1 MTAKEMKIKVFSLIE
16 EYYPEQI
23 SLADDQDV
31 RYKINGA
38 INQIQMDLMKYKKIP
53 FKYKTTIKKDN
64 PVLLLNS
71 IPNFYQLNKIPN
83 VEYEIIGDYEIKFN
97 VEKDTNVEVYYYKL
111 PELMDLTF
119 EATDTKTAE
128 EVSAEY
134 DESFEFELSTELQE
148 IMPYGIAA
156 DLLKQDM
163 ISSYGKYF
171 YERYLE
177 MKNMIDSR
185 KTISTATVTGGV
197 DI

>member
-16 EYYPEQI
+16 EYYPEQV

-71 IPNFYQLNKIPN
+71 IPNFYQLNTIPN
-83 VEYEIIGDYEIKFN
+83 VEYEVVGDYEIKFEIDEDTE
-97 VEKDTNVEVYYYKL
+97 VEIYYYKL

-119 EATDTKTAE
+119 ETSGDKSAE
-128 EVSAEY
+128 QVSAEY

-163 ISSYGKYF
+163 ISNYGKYF

-185 KTISTATVTGGV
+185 KTTSMATVTGGV
-197 DI
+197 DL

>member
-16 EYYPEQI
+16 EYYPDQTL
-23 SLADDQDV
+23 LADDQDV
-31 RYKINGA
+31 QYKINGA

-53 FKYKTTIKKDN
+53 AKSKKTIKKDN

-71 IPNFYQLNKIPN
+71 IPNFYQLNTIPN
-83 VEYEIIGDYEIKFN
+83 VEYEVVGDYEIKFN
-97 VEKDTNVEVYYYKL
+97 IEEDTDVEIYYYKL
-111 PELMDLTF
+111 PELMDLEF
-119 EATDTKTAE
+119 QASGSKTAE
-128 EVSAEY
+128 QVSAEY
-134 DESFEFELSTELQE
+134 DESFDLEIATELQE
-148 IMPYGIAA
+148 IMPYGVAA

-185 KTISTATVTGGV
+185 KTTSMVTITGGV
-197 DI
+197 DL

>member
-1 MTAKEMKIKVFSLIE
+1 MTAREMKIKVFSLVE
-16 EYYPEQI
+16 EYYPDQTL
-23 SLADDQDV
+23 LADDQDV
-31 RYKINGA
+31 QYKINGA

-53 FKYKTTIKKDN
+53 AKYKKTIKKDS
-64 PVLLLNS
+64 PTLLIDS
-71 IPNFYQLNKIPN
+71 IPNFYQLNTIPN
-83 VEYEIIGDYEIKFN
+83 VEYEVVGDYEIKFN
-97 VEKDTNVEVYYYKL
+97 IEKDTDVEIYYYKL
-111 PELMDLTF
+111 PELMDLEF
-119 EATDTKTAE
+119 QASGSKTAE
-128 EVSAEY
+128 QVSAEY
-134 DESFEFELSTELQE
+134 DESFDLEIATELQE

-185 KTISTATVTGGV
+185 KTTSTATVTGGV

>member
-83 VEYEIIGDYEIKFN
+83 IEYEIIGDYEIKFN

>member
-128 EVSAEY
+128 EVSAED

>member
-16 EYYPEQI
+16 EYYPDQTL
-23 SLADDQDV
+23 LADDQDV
-31 RYKINGA
+31 QYKINGA

-71 IPNFYQLNKIPN
+71 IPNFYQLNKVPN

-97 VEKDTNVEVYYYKL
+97 IEKDTNVEVYYYKL

-134 DESFEFELSTELQE
+134 DESFEFELSAELQE

>member
-163 ISSYGKYF
+163 ISNYGKYF

>member
-16 EYYPEQI
+16 EYYPEQV

-71 IPNFYQLNKIPN
+71 IPNFYQLNTIPN
-83 VEYEIIGDYEIKFN
+83 VEYEVVGDYEIKFEIDEDTE
-97 VEKDTNVEVYYYKL
+97 VEIYYYKL

-119 EATDTKTAE
+119 ETSGDKSAE
-128 EVSAEY
+128 QVSAEY

-148 IMPYGIAA
+148 FMPYGIAA

-163 ISSYGKYF
+163 ISNYGKYF

-185 KTISTATVTGGV
+185 KTTSMATVTGGV
-197 DI
+197 DL

>member
-16 EYYPEQI
+16 EYYPEQV

-31 RYKINGA
+31 QYKINGA

-53 FKYKTTIKKDN
+53 AKYKKTIKKDS
-64 PVLLLNS
+64 PTLLIDS
-71 IPNFYQLNKIPN
+71 IPNFYQLNTIPN
-83 VEYEIIGDYEIKFN
+83 VEYEVVGDYEIKFN
-97 VEKDTNVEVYYYKL
+97 IEKDTDVEIYYYKL
-111 PELMDLTF
+111 PELMDLEF
-119 EATDTKTAE
+119 QASGSKTAE
-128 EVSAEY
+128 QVSAEY
-134 DESFEFELSTELQE
+134 DESFDLEIATELQE

-185 KTISTATVTGGV
+185 KTTSTATVTGGV

>member
-38 INQIQMDLMKYKKIP
+38 INQIQMDLMKYKKTP
-53 FKYKTTIKKDN
+53 FKYETTIKRDN

-71 IPNFYQLNKIPN
+71 IPNFYQLNTIPN
-83 VEYEIIGDYEIKFN
+83 VEYEVVGDYEIKF
-97 VEKDTNVEVYYYKL
+97 EIDEDTTIEVYYYKL

-119 EATDTKTAE
+119 KASGNKSAE
-128 EVSAEY
+128 QVSAEY

-163 ISSYGKYF
+163 ISNYGKYF

>member
-119 EATDTKTAE
+119 EATDTKAAE

-134 DESFEFELSTELQE
+134 DESFEFELSAELQE

>member
-1 MTAKEMKIKVFSLIE
+1 MTAREMKIKVFSLIE
-16 EYYPEQI
+16 EYYPDQTL
-23 SLADDQDV
+23 LADDQDV
-31 RYKINGA
+31 QYKINGA

-53 FKYKTTIKKDN
+53 AKYKKTIKKDS
-64 PVLLLNS
+64 PTLLIDS
-71 IPNFYQLNKIPN
+71 IPNFYQLNTVPN
-83 VEYEIIGDYEIKFN
+83 VEYEVVGDYEIKFN
-97 VEKDTNVEVYYYKL
+97 IEKDTDVEIYYYKL
-111 PELMDLTF
+111 PELMDLEF
-119 EATDTKTAE
+119 QASGSKTAE
-128 EVSAEY
+128 QVSAEY
-134 DESFEFELSTELQE
+134 DESFDLEIATELQE

-185 KTISTATVTGGV
+185 KTTSTATVTGGV

>member
-185 KTISTATVTGGV
+185 KTTSTATVTGGV

>member
-16 EYYPEQI
+16 EYYPEQL

-53 FKYKTTIKKDN
+53 FKYETTIKKDN

-71 IPNFYQLNKIPN
+71 LPNFYQLNTIPN
-83 VEYEIIGDYEIKFN
+83 VEYEVVGDYEIKFKID
-97 VEKDTNVEVYYYKL
+97 EDTTVEVYYYKL

-119 EATDTKTAE
+119 EASGDKSAE
-128 EVSAEY
+128 QVSAEY

-163 ISSYGKYF
+163 ISNYGKYF

-185 KTISTATVTGGV
+185 KTTSMATVTGGV
-197 DI
+197 DL

>member
-1 MTAKEMKIKVFSLIE
+1 MTAREMKIKVFSLIE
-16 EYYPEQI
+16 EYYPDQTL
-23 SLADDQDV
+23 LADDQDV
-31 RYKINGA
+31 QYKINGA

-53 FKYKTTIKKDN
+53 AKSKKTIKKDN

-71 IPNFYQLNKIPN
+71 IPNFYQLNTIPN
-83 VEYEIIGDYEIKFN
+83 VEYEVVGDYEIKFN
-97 VEKDTNVEVYYYKL
+97 IEEDTDVEIYYYKL
-111 PELMDLTF
+111 PELMDLEF
-119 EATDTKTAE
+119 QASGSKTAE
-128 EVSAEY
+128 QVSAEY
-134 DESFEFELSTELQE
+134 DESFDLEIATELQE

-156 DLLKQDM
+156 DLLKKDM

-185 KTISTATVTGGV
+185 KTTSTATVTGGV

>member
-16 EYYPEQI
+16 EYYPEQV

-71 IPNFYQLNKIPN
+71 IPNFYQLNTIPN
-83 VEYEIIGDYEIKFN
+83 VEYEVVGDYEIKFEIDEDTE
-97 VEKDTNVEVYYYKL
+97 VEIYYYKL

-119 EATDTKTAE
+119 ETSGDKSAE
-128 EVSAEY
+128 QVSAEY

-185 KTISTATVTGGV
+185 KTTSMATVTGGV
-197 DI
+197 DL

>member
-1 MTAKEMKIKVFSLIE
+1 MTAREMKIKVFSLIE
-16 EYYPEQI
+16 EYYPDQTL
-23 SLADDQDV
+23 LADDQDV
-31 RYKINGA
+31 QYKINGA

-53 FKYKTTIKKDN
+53 AKSKKTIKKDN

-71 IPNFYQLNKIPN
+71 ITNFYQLNTIPN
-83 VEYEIIGDYEIKFN
+83 VEYEVVGDYEIKFN
-97 VEKDTNVEVYYYKL
+97 IEEDTDVEIYYYKL
-111 PELMDLTF
+111 PELMDLEF
-119 EATDTKTAE
+119 QASGSKTAE
-128 EVSAEY
+128 QVSAEY
-134 DESFEFELSTELQE
+134 DESFDLEIATDLQE
-148 IMPYGIAA
+148 IMPYGVAA

-185 KTISTATVTGGV
+185 KTTSTATVTGGV

>member
-1 MTAKEMKIKVFSLIE
+1 MTAREMKIKVFSLIE
-16 EYYPEQI
+16 EYYPDQTL
-23 SLADDQDV
+23 LADDQDV
-31 RYKINGA
+31 QYKINGA

-53 FKYKTTIKKDN
+53 AKSKKTIKKDN

-71 IPNFYQLNKIPN
+71 IPNFYQLNTIPN
-83 VEYEIIGDYEIKFN
+83 VEYEVVGDYEIKFN
-97 VEKDTNVEVYYYKL
+97 IEEDTDVEIYYYKL
-111 PELMDLTF
+111 PELMDLEF
-119 EATDTKTAE
+119 QASGSKTAE
-128 EVSAEY
+128 QVSAEY
-134 DESFEFELSTELQE
+134 DESFDLEIATDLQE
-148 IMPYGIAA
+148 IMPYGVAA

-185 KTISTATVTGGV
+185 KTTSTATVTGGV

>member
-163 ISSYGKYF
+163 ISNYGKYF

-185 KTISTATVTGGV
+185 KTTSMATVTGGV
-197 DI
+197 DL

>member
-71 IPNFYQLNKIPN
+71 IPNFYQLNKIPK

-134 DESFEFELSTELQE
+134 DESFEFELSAELQE

>member
-1 MTAKEMKIKVFSLIE
+1 MTAREMKIKVFSLIE
-16 EYYPEQI
+16 EYYPDQTL
-23 SLADDQDV
+23 LADDQDV
-31 RYKINGA
+31 QYKINGA

-53 FKYKTTIKKDN
+53 AKYKKTIKKDS
-64 PVLLLNS
+64 PTLLIDS
-71 IPNFYQLNKIPN
+71 IPNFYQLNTIPN
-83 VEYEIIGDYEIKFN
+83 VEYEVVGDYEIKFN
-97 VEKDTNVEVYYYKL
+97 IEKDTDVEIYYYKL
-111 PELMDLTF
+111 PELMDLEF
-119 EATDTKTAE
+119 QASGSKTAE
-128 EVSAEY
+128 QVSAEY
-134 DESFEFELSTELQE
+134 DESFDLEIATELQE

-185 KTISTATVTGGV
+185 KTTSTATVTGGV

>member
-38 INQIQMDLMKYKKIP
+38 INQIQMDLMKYKKTP
-53 FKYKTTIKKDN
+53 FKYETTIKRDN

-71 IPNFYQLNKIPN
+71 IPNFYQLNTIPN
-83 VEYEIIGDYEIKFN
+83 VEYEVVGDYEIKF
-97 VEKDTNVEVYYYKL
+97 EIDEDTTIEVYYYKL

-119 EATDTKTAE
+119 KASGNKSAE
-128 EVSAEY
+128 QVSAEY

-163 ISSYGKYF
+163 ISNYGKYF

-185 KTISTATVTGGV
+185 KTTGMVTITGGV
-197 DI
+197 DL

>member
-134 DESFEFELSTELQE
+134 DESFEFELSAELQE

>member
-16 EYYPEQI
+16 EYYPEQV

-31 RYKINGA
+31 KYKINGS

-53 FKYKTTIKKDN
+53 FKYKASIKKDD
-64 PVLLLNS
+64 PVLPLNN
-71 IPNFYQLNKIPN
+71 IPNFYQLNTIPD
-83 VEYEIIGDYEIKFN
+83 VEYEIVGDYEIKFN
-97 VEKDTNVEVYYYKL
+97 VDEDTTVDIYYYKY
-111 PELMDLTF
+111 PALMDLTF
-119 EATDTKTAE
+119 EATDSQTAE

-134 DESFEFELSTELQE
+134 DESFEFELPIELQE
-148 IMPYGIAA
+148 IMPYGVAA

-163 ISSYGKYF
+163 ISNYGKYF

-185 KTISTATVTGGV
+185 KTTSMATVTGGV
-197 DI
+197 DL

>member
-1 MTAKEMKIKVFSLIE
+1 MTAREMKIKVFSLIE
-16 EYYPEQI
+16 EYYPDQTL
-23 SLADDQDV
+23 LADDQDV
-31 RYKINGA
+31 QYKINGA

-53 FKYKTTIKKDN
+53 AKSKKTIKKDN

-71 IPNFYQLNKIPN
+71 IPNFYQLNTIPN
-83 VEYEIIGDYEIKFN
+83 VEYEVVGDYEIKFN
-97 VEKDTNVEVYYYKL
+97 IEEDTDVEIYYYKL
-111 PELMDLTF
+111 PELMDLEF
-119 EATDTKTAE
+119 QASGSKTAE
-128 EVSAEY
+128 QVSAEY
-134 DESFEFELSTELQE
+134 DESFDLEIATELQE

-185 KTISTATVTGGV
+185 KTTSTATVTGGV